1 MGTDV
6 YECNHIGK
14 STNDILIEAGM
25 AIKYLVYSFVIK
37 TGVLSV
43 SKNSK

>member
-1 MGTDV
+1 METDV

-25 AIKYLVYSFVIK
+25 AIKYDAAKKLIN
-37 TGVLSV
+37 GVTDE
-43 SKNSK
+43 